1 MKDSLQKRT
10 VMEIKVLVPD
20 LFWFI
25 WLHPM
30 QMVGIPLFPEQAAKQ
45 KHLL

>member
-1 MKDSLQKRT
+1 
-10 VMEIKVLVPD
+10 VLVPD

-25 WLHPM
+25 LLHLM
-30 QMVGIPLFPEQAAKQ
+30 QMVEIPLFPEQAAKQ